1 MLAPVRAVLPC
12 PASMGLALE
21 ALWRSFVEETGID
34 GPYTAWA
41 FGNAPAMA
49 DDLGRLVRD
58 GPKRATTSL
67 LSWYEGDDAEPMPVA
82 GALSVVLDGR
92 AEPICVIRTTEVEVR
107 PFGLVDEAFAWV
119 EGEGD
124 RSLAYWRAAHIDFFA
139 SEGRPVAEDT
149 PVVLETFE
157 LLWAPLEPGD

>member
-1 MLAPVRAVLPC
+1 MD
-12 PASMGLALE
+12 PAIE
-21 ALWRSFVEETGID
+21 ACWRSFVEATGID

-41 FGNAPAMA
+41 FGNDAAMA

-67 LSWYEGDDAEPMPVA
+67 RSWYEGEDAEPMPVV
-82 GALSVVLDGR
+82 GALSVILDGSDR
-92 AEPICVIRTTEVEVR
+92 PLCVIRTTEVEVR
-107 PFGLVDEAFAWV
+107 AFGLVDDAFAWV

-124 RSLAYWRAAHIDFFA
+124 RSLAHWRAAHIDFFA
-139 SEGRPVAEDT
+139 SEGRPVEEDT

-157 LLWAPLEPGD
+157 LLWSPLELGD

>member
-1 MLAPVRAVLPC
+1 MDRAI
-12 PASMGLALE
+12 E
-21 ALWRSFVEETGID
+21 TFWRSFVEATGID

-41 FGNAPAMA
+41 FGNDPAMA
-49 DDLGRLVRD
+49 DDLGRLVRE

-67 LSWYEGDDAEPMPVA
+67 LSWYEGENAEPMPVV
-82 GALSVVLDGR
+82 GAMSVILDGSER
-92 AEPICVIRTTEVEVR
+92 PLCVIRTIAVEVR
-107 PFGLVDEAFAWV
+107 PFGLVDEEFAWV

-149 PVVLETFE
+149 PVVLDTFE
-157 LLWAPLEPGD
+157 LLWPPPELAR